1 MSGLLKKFAK
11 GLNLPSSMTESLN
24 VSRNNEELKVFSL
37 SLPTLKY
44 PDSYLLAGR
53 IFMYVN
59 IKNCPQAIEEYVSIA
74 NGILQDEIKDYMLE
88 HS

>member
-1 MSGLLKKFAK
+1 MSELVKKFAD
-11 GLNLPSSMTESLN
+11 GLELSPEMVKSLDIVRDN
-24 VSRNNEELKVFSL
+24 KELKIFAL

-59 IKNCPQAIEEYVSIA
+59 IKNCPIDEFYKNIQQ
-74 NGILQDEIKDYMLE
+74 ILSGQ
-88 HS
+88 